1 VRLRA
6 DACTTFAGLE
16 PHEESTIT
24 EIAAPGTL
32 PPAPAPLWK
41 RVARILIWLAA
52 LALFFF
58 VLNAAGISIW
68 SWLKSV
74 WDTVKSISVGYVIAG
89 CFFQTIQTS
98 LTAFAWFAIVRAAY
112 PDSGVTFRPVLA
124 AYAVSVAMNGVLPA
138 NLGTLVLLFMLVII
152 VPGSTFTGI
161 FAGYLV
167 EKIFFTVIGAF
178 VYLYLFLSV
187 GGSFSIQL
195 GNVSNHPV
203 LTVLIVVGAVAL
215 IAMLVRIFWRWVK
228 KLWAQAKQ
236 GGAILAT
243 PRKYFLQ
250 VFLPSFGSWLAKLC
264 VIGIFL
270 AAYSIPVTFFTIMT
284 IVGGNSLANV
294 TSVTPGGVGVN
305 QAINTASLSRQGV
318 DATTATAYSTA
329 QQLIT
334 TAWNI
339 AFAIVLVALV
349 FGWSGGKQLVGT
361 SYTQAKDKS
370 KEMQEEH
377 REKRAVKKE
386 AKREAK
392 EARRAEKAARK
403 AGEGTPAG
411 DGDGAS

>member
-1 VRLRA
+1 
-6 DACTTFAGLE
+6 
-16 PHEESTIT
+16 
-24 EIAAPGTL
+24 
-32 PPAPAPLWK
+32 
-41 RVARILIWLAA
+41 
-52 LALFFF
+52 
-58 VLNAAGISIW
+58 
-68 SWLKSV
+68 
-74 WDTVKSISVGYVIAG
+74 VIAG

-98 LTAFAWFAIVRAAY
+98 LTAFAWFAIVRAGY

-138 NLGTLVLLFMLVII
+138 NIGTLVLLFMLVLI
-152 VPGSTFTGI
+152 VPGSNFTGI

-178 VYLYLFLSV
+178 VYLYLFLEV

-195 GNVSNHPV
+195 GNVTNNQA
-203 LTVLIVVGAVAL
+203 LTGLIVVGAIVL
-215 IAMLVRIFWRWVK
+215 IAMVVRICWRWVK

-270 AAYSIPVTFFTIMT
+270 AAYSIPVSFYTIMT

-305 QAINTASLSRQGV
+305 QAINTASLSKQGV
-318 DATTATAYSTA
+318 TATTATAYSTA

-339 AFAIVLVALV
+339 GFAIVLVGVV
-349 FGWSGGKQLVGT
+349 FGWSGGKQLVST
-361 SYTQAKDKS
+361 SYKEAKDKS
-370 KEMQEEH
+370 REMQDE
-377 REKRAVKKE
+377 RKEKHAAKKE
-386 AKREAK
+386 AKRED
-392 EARRAEKAARK
+392 RAARK
-403 AGEGTPAG
+403 AARH
-411 DGDGAS
+411 GASDADDPPG